1 MRRGRDLAE
10 VGGPGS
16 GWGCRAGAGRQ
27 ALARSQLCRNPRPG
41 RPAESM
47 RMLEWCGG
55 RLPGAGPHEASSPLW
70 TRDALTGEGS
80 CGGKGQPGKG
90 EEELKDSQDE
100 DFLEGTL
107 S

>member
-1 MRRGRDLAE
+1 MRRGRDFAE

-55 RLPGAGPHEASSPLW
+55 RLPGAGPHEVGVGALQGHGPRVTAQDAHHPTGQLL
-70 TRDALTGEGS
+70 DALQRDTH
-80 CGGKGQPGKG
+80 
-90 EEELKDSQDE
+90 LA
-100 DFLEGTL
+100 
-107 S
+107 